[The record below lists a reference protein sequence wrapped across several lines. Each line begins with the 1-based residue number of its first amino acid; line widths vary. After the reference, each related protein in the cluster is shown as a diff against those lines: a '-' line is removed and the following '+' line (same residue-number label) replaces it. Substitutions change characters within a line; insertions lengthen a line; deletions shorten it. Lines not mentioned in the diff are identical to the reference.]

1 MKKTTAL
8 AAVLA
13 FALMF
18 SACAQSKITDPSDSS
33 EEETSITTV
42 SDPDESE
49 GTEETEETQETQ
61 GISQSEQND
70 KEPNLFGNPD
80 LENPVD
86 DYFYVSKDVDT
97 SWVTNE
103 FAFYGLFDWI
113 MYYPIVS
120 GSELTAEFPI
130 NPEAVSGSQ
139 IKLFIFEH
147 NDDYAWNTDDAL
159 SKFNGDACST
169 VNGDVYWCKGYLPK
183 GMETGVYTLV
193 VTHMDG
199 TVDCMYDFDVVAT
212 AEEAEGGEAVMKP
225 VIYLYPETST
235 EVSVGVDFDG
245 KIDCTYPKYDPM
257 FGWRVVADPDGHL
270 YNIEDGRDYD
280 YLFWDG
286 TTVKDLDSFN
296 NAICVRGCD
305 TAKFLEGY
313 LEAAG
318 LNDSEI
324 DDFVSFWLPMMEK
337 NEYNLI
343 SFPTEEYEEMAKLNV
358 SPAPDTMIRV
368 YMVFAGV
375 DEMIDVPSE
384 QQLVYPENVTRDGF
398 TVVEW
403 GGSMVDYNG

>member
-13 FALMF
+13 VALMF
-18 SACAQSKITDPSDSS
+18 SACANSKKPDTSKRSKEKTSTTTEATNEDP
-33 EEETSITTV
+33 EE
-42 SDPDESE
+42 
-49 GTEETEETQETQ
+49 TEETEETEE
-61 GISQSEQND
+61 SEESNESK

-80 LENPVD
+80 LENPVR
-86 DYFYVSKDVDT
+86 DYFYYSKDIDV
-97 SWVTNE
+97 SWVTE
-103 FAFYGLFDWI
+103 DFSFYGLLDWI
-113 MYYPIVS
+113 MYYPMVS
-120 GSELTAEFPI
+120 GSEVTAEFNI
-130 NPEAVSGSQ
+130 NPDAAHGSE

-147 NDDYAWNTDDAL
+147 NDDYAWNTDDAYT
-159 SKFNGDACST
+159 KFTGDACNT
-169 VNGDVYWCKGYLPK
+169 VNGNVYWCKGMLPT
-183 GMETGVYTLV
+183 GMKSGVYTLV

-199 TVDCMYDFDVVAT
+199 TVDCMYDFDIVET

-225 VIYLYPETST
+225 VIYLYPEEST

-245 KIDCTYPKYDPM
+245 TIDCTYPKYDPET
-257 FGWRVVADPDGHL
+257 GWRVVADPDGHL

-343 SFPTEEYEEMAKLNV
+343 SFPTEEMAKLNV
-358 SPAPDTMIRV
+358 SPAPDTTIRV